1 MTIVIAFS
9 TQPNGQTAKRPPMA
23 HKCRTGAESVRG
35 GHWNTN
41 EKKEEL
47 SLEASTAYRS
57 TTVVQEEV
65 QGERA
70 TDTDSVSLPT
80 ETSHPFKSHVR
91 DEHSNA
97 EGKSADRKDGGAYEI
112 QGTYFVVG
120 MSLLNFG
127 LQWKLV
133 RIRAR
138 HCDDGQ
144 HEKMTSSLRS
154 HCNNPA
160 V

>member
-9 TQPNGQTAKRPPMA
+9 TQPNGQTAKRPNGQTA
-23 HKCRTGAESVRG
+23 SNGTQCRTGAESVRG

-80 ETSHPFKSHVR
+80 ETSHPFKFHVR

-97 EGKSADRKDGGAYEI
+97 EGKSADRKDGGAYKI

-133 RIRAR
+133 RFEL
-138 HCDDGQ
+138 GTV
-144 HEKMTSSLRS
+144 MTDTMKK
-154 HCNNPA
+154 
-160 V
+160 